1 MKVKELIEKLKEYD
15 WDIDVVVQYRDD
27 GWDYGWYDEE
37 LQFRRTANFRKS
49 WLKWEKVVREYK
61 NYYWEDYVEVE
72 TNRLYL

>member
-15 WDIDVVVQYRDD
+15 WDLDVVVQYRDD

-37 LQFRRTANFRKS
+37 LQFRRTTDFRKS